1 MVLEIDRNEEEPF
14 EDGEGA
20 QRRFGE
26 VTNITKSKI
35 LTHFLK
41 GKISF
46 TPLET
51 ILIVLGEFKYL
62 EVLVKL
68 AKRHKDEKIQQ
79 VTHIVVIL
87 IIPTIKWVNINRNHK
102 GKTLRLT
109 IEVHNGLIE
118 GLVNIGAFMSIMA
131 IVII

>member
-1 MVLEIDRNEEEPF
+1 M
-14 EDGEGA
+14 
-20 QRRFGE
+20 
-26 VTNITKSKI
+26 TNTAKSKI

-46 TPLET
+46 TPFET
-51 ILIVLGEFKYL
+51 IIIVLGEFKYF

-68 AKRHKDEKIQQ
+68 ARKHKGEEIQQ

-87 IIPTIKWVNINRNHK
+87 VIPTIKWVNINKNHK
-102 GKTLRLT
+102 GKTLHLT

-118 GLVNIGAFMSIMA
+118 GFVDICVLCQ
-131 IVII
+131 